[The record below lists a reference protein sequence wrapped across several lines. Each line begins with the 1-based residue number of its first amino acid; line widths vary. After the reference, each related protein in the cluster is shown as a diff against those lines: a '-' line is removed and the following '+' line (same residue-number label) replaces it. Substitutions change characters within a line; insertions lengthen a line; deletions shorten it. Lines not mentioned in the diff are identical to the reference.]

1 MTLSKHISSS
11 KILWAK
17 TIKPIILISLIF
29 TGFFLTLI
37 VTASCSDSFTY
48 KKRLSA
54 FYELLDL
61 STIDSFEKGDAQS
74 VVEYLDQKSQDLEF
88 MKKYE
93 ALKKKEAIDLFNN
106 IQTVQYFYHFF
117 YQKKN

>member
-1 MTLSKHISSS
+1 MTLSNRISSS
-11 KILWAK
+11 KTLWTK
-17 TIKPIILISLIF
+17 TIRIVILSSLIF
-29 TGFFLTLI
+29 AGFFLTLT
-37 VTASCSDSFTY
+37 VTTSCSDSFIY

-54 FYELLDL
+54 FYELLDPL
-61 STIDSFEKGDAQS
+61 TIDSFEKGDTQS

-106 IQTVQYFYHFF
+106 IQTVEFFYHFF
-117 YQKKN
+117 YQRKT